1 MSKISLLRQYTLR
14 FILMLLGLF
23 VSCPLIY
30 IVTYN
35 AGISFILFMT
45 AFILSICL
53 MIIEDIW
60 QKNQTAIIRLLFR
73 FILVLIICFG
83 LFYYISV
90 WARAFLSVFM
100 LVLLSL
106 LSYALNDRYQ
116 NIGNFSIV
124 MFIVTFFL
132 GFVDHRS
139 VLLVSYGSLLSVF
152 IIVSTISMLALFI
165 VLNVDTARWFG
176 MDGLSIP
183 GTMKRSSLIII
194 VIVSVA
200 ITAMSFSS
208 IIIETLSAVITGFFR
223 LIYYL
228 LSLLPLGLLAEGVP
242 QHPSDIPFVSGSQP
256 SEPSI
261 IMMIISWIAIIAFLI
276 LFAGL
281 IVFSIVKL
289 VKYLI
294 KLCMSEQNKATI
306 RSEVFTEIIEKIE
319 PLRKKRAPRSYIRQP
334 RYSTLLT
341 DRERIIF
348 IYREYIKRAKRNGL
362 TGDSL
367 SDTPSEIIEEI
378 AANISENNFPPPEGL
393 DKAFNT
399 ANYSNNDLININTE
413 ELKKRL
419 L

>member
-1 MSKISLLRQYTLR
+1 
-14 FILMLLGLF
+14 
-23 VSCPLIY
+23 
-30 IVTYN
+30 
-35 AGISFILFMT
+35 
-45 AFILSICL
+45 
-53 MIIEDIW
+53 
-60 QKNQTAIIRLLFR
+60 
-73 FILVLIICFG
+73 
-83 LFYYISV
+83 
-90 WARAFLSVFM
+90 
-100 LVLLSL
+100 
-106 LSYALNDRYQ
+106 
-116 NIGNFSIV
+116 